1 MKQGTIVLFAC
12 VHNAGRSQMAAALLN
27 SVADT
32 SSVRALSAGTAPAGQ
47 VHPEVVTV
55 MKEVDVDLTGARPQQ
70 LTPELASRAYLLV
83 TMGCGEACPATP
95 GVQRED
101 WQLADPAGR
110 SLEEVRQ
117 IRQEI
122 LDRVQKLVAERGWA

>member
-12 VHNAGRSQMAAALLN
+12 VHNAGRSQMAAALFN

-32 SSVRALSAGTAPAGQ
+32 LGVRALSAGTAPAGQ

-55 MKEVDVDLTGARPQQ
+55 MKEVDLDLTGARPRQ
-70 LTPELASRAYLLV
+70 LTPELASRADLLV
-83 TMGCGEACPATP
+83 TMGCGEACPVFP